1 MGDDGA
7 MREVLAAWGPLTV
20 VGPISGGNRN
30 TVLELLRGR
39 QRLVARRSRREPA
52 SLDWE
57 IALLGHLSRR
67 GIRVPAVIPAAD
79 GRLHVD
85 GVVVQS
91 WLAGAPPGP
100 ADWPA
105 VADTLRRVHAVT
117 AGWPQR
123 PGSASTRELLTADR
137 GGDVDLS
144 LMPPDAVTDCRR
156 AWARLAGTPEAV
168 VHGDPGAPNIRVT
181 AAGVGLLDW
190 DEARLDYTDL
200 DLAELPGYELPSR
213 DLPSRDLPRR
223 DLPRRDLPGRDLP
236 PGRLAAARTAATAW
250 EAANGWTVEPAYA
263 RRQLSLLR
271 ARRDGFG
278 REPR

>member
-1 MGDDGA
+1 MVLG
-7 MREVLAAWGPLTV
+7 VLAAWGRLTV
-20 VGPISGGNRN
+20 VGPLGGGNRN
-30 TVLELLRGR
+30 TVVELARGQ
-39 QRLVARRSRREPA
+39 QRLVARRSRRPPA

-57 IALLGHLSRR
+57 IALLAHLARH
-67 GIRVPAVIPAAD
+67 GIRVPAIIPAAD

-91 WLAGAPPGP
+91 WLDGIPPGP
-100 ADWPA
+100 AQWPA

-144 LMPPDAVTDCRR
+144 VLPPEAVTDCRR
-156 AWARLAGTPEAV
+156 AWARLAGRPEAV

-181 AAGVGLLDW
+181 SAGAGLLDW
-190 DEARLDYTDL
+190 DESRVDYTDL
-200 DLAELPGYELPSR
+200 DLAELPG
-213 DLPSRDLPRR
+213 
-223 DLPRRDLPGRDLP
+223 PGLP

-250 EAANGWTVEPAYA
+250 EAANGWTIEPAYA
-263 RRQLSLLR
+263 RRQLELLR
-271 ARRDGFG
+271 SGRDSFG
-278 REPR
+278 RDTRCG